1 MRVHHCLKDNTC
13 VGFLDKKFI
22 SRKASISQTCHPN
35 GNSPLPVQDRKIN
48 YFISRLYNTRT
59 AKSYTHVLS
68 IRSLAKLEY
77 GIALFRRFLRRKMG
91 DNFAPA
97 GETPAEKTTGSG
109 QMRAP
114 GTETVVG
121 HNVGDVLYRP
131 FTVTEV
137 QDPVRQRH
145 FVIHHVRDLK
155 DHF

>member
-1 MRVHHCLKDNTC
+1 MWAFWIRNLFPGKQALAKRVTQTVTHL
-13 VGFLDKKFI
+13 
-22 SRKASISQTCHPN
+22 SRYKI
-35 GNSPLPVQDRKIN
+35 RKLIIL
-48 YFISRLYNTRT
+48 FPDCIIRGLH
-59 AKSYTHVLS
+59 KSYTHVLS

-97 GETPAEKTTGSG
+97 GETPAEKTTSSSG

-121 HNVGDVLYRP
+121 HNVGDVLYWP

-137 QDPVRQRH
+137 VW
-145 FVIHHVRDLK
+145 DLK
-155 DHF
+155 DHFWFFEKSTQKLETSSSKGG